1 MCGLI
6 GVCFALQLTLERE
19 LPQPYAIQCSAESSS
34 NAGTPAR
41 VSVQLHSGADLSGG
55 IYPPGFFHM
64 SRGTAPAPVALQLY
78 AAASLLR
85 GFAARA
91 VALAGSG
98 GEITDFFSKTFIDDL
113 QSFRK
118 RFIVAEF

>member
-1 MCGLI
+1 
-6 GVCFALQLTLERE
+6 
-19 LPQPYAIQCSAESSS
+19 
-34 NAGTPAR
+34 
-41 VSVQLHSGADLSGG
+41 
-55 IYPPGFFHM
+55 M
-64 SRGTAPAPVALQLY
+64 SRGTAP
-78 AAASLLR
+78 ASLLR